1 MGSPK
6 VRWGFGLAFISAAV
20 LALLRG
26 MRLTEVI
33 EGIGEGLKGVVLG
46 SVILILAITIGGIAK
61 QTGGGVYLVELLGSS
76 IPFYALPAILM
87 TLTVIIAFST
97 GTSWGTYAVAFPLAL
112 PLAWSVAMNAGIANP
127 KAYLMICFA
136 TVLNGSVMGD
146 QCSPISDTTIL
157 SSMCTGCD
165 LMDHVKT
172 QMIPAAYAAGLALVC
187 WTIATFVVA

>member
-1 MGSPK
+1 
-6 VRWGFGLAFISAAV
+6 
-20 LALLRG
+20 

-61 QTGGGVYLVELLGSS
+61 QAGGGVYLVDLLGSA
-76 IPFYALPAILM
+76 IPFYLLPAIM
-87 TLTVIIAFST
+87 ALTVVIAF
-97 GTSWGTYAVAFPLAL
+97 FQLA
-112 PLAWSVAMNAGIANP
+112 PAGNVCGCIPIGIALAWSVAMNAGLSNP

-172 QMIPAAYAAGLALVC
+172 QMIPAAYAAGLALIC
-187 WTIATFVVA
+187 WTAATFSFCVISLGEFNFFLIVDSL